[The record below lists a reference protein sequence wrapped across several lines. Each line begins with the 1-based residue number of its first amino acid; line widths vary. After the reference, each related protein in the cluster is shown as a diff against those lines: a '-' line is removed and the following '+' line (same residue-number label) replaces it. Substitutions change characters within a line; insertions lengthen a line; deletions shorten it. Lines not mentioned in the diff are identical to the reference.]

1 MSLIRSSTNTTNA
14 GHAKIDNFAGRPA
27 GHLLLA
33 GKSQNLA
40 TFEPKTSE
48 ISASA
53 PMEAY
58 RTAFAQLDS
67 SDPAARQS
75 LAALVADLPDDPLTL
90 LHLQRALSGAT
101 DVIVDLSNKLP
112 KGSKLAPV

>member
-1 MSLIRSSTNTTNA
+1 
-14 GHAKIDNFAGRPA
+14 
-27 GHLLLA
+27 
-33 GKSQNLA
+33 
-40 TFEPKTSE
+40 
-48 ISASA
+48 
-53 PMEAY
+53 MEAY

-101 DVIVDLSNKLP
+101 DVIVDLSNK
-112 KGSKLAPV
+112 